1 MHSATTAKSRTL
13 TRSDSGRPV
22 RAVRAPAAGKG
33 AALSRVAAMMCG
45 NAKFQQWV
53 ESRIGAAPPG
63 VSPNQHA
70 AHFVRNACGI
80 DSRAQ
85 LDHNATAATLF
96 HEKVRKP
103 FLKWSGLYA

>member
-1 MHSATTAKSRTL
+1 
-13 TRSDSGRPV
+13 
-22 RAVRAPAAGKG
+22 
-33 AALSRVAAMMCG
+33 MMCG
-45 NAKFQQWV
+45 NAKFQKWV

>member
-1 MHSATTAKSRTL
+1 ML
-13 TRSDSGRPV
+13 TRGDSGRPV

-45 NAKFQQWV
+45 NAKFQRWV
-53 ESRIGAAPPG
+53 VSRIGAAPQG
-63 VSPNQHA
+63 VSDNQHA
-70 AHFVRNACGI
+70 AQFVRNACGI

-96 HEKVRKP
+96 HEAVRKP
-103 FLKWSGLYA
+103 FVTWSGLYD

>member
-1 MHSATTAKSRTL
+1 MMARGN
-13 TRSDSGRPV
+13 SGRPV

-45 NAKFQQWV
+45 NAKFQRWV
-53 ESRIGAAPPG
+53 VSRIGAAPQG
-63 VSPNQHA
+63 VSDSQHA
-70 AHFVRNACGI
+70 AQFVRNACGI

-96 HEKVRKP
+96 HEAVRKP

>member
-1 MHSATTAKSRTL
+1 MMVTGN
-13 TRSDSGRPV
+13 SGRPV

-45 NAKFQQWV
+45 NAKFQRWV
-53 ESRIGAAPPG
+53 VSRIGAAPQG
-63 VSPNQHA
+63 VSDNQHA
-70 AHFVRNACGI
+70 AQFVRNACGI

-85 LDHNATAATLF
+85 LDHNATATTLF
-96 HEKVRKP
+96 HEAVRKP

>member
-1 MHSATTAKSRTL
+1 ML
-13 TRSDSGRPV
+13 TRGDSGRPV
-22 RAVRAPAAGKG
+22 RALRAPAAGKG

-45 NAKFQQWV
+45 NAKFQRWV
-53 ESRIGAAPPG
+53 ESRIGAAPQG

-70 AHFVRNACGI
+70 AQFLRNACGI

-85 LDHNATAATLF
+85 LDHNARAATLF
-96 HEKVRKP
+96 HEAVRKP